1 MYFNLPSE
9 GAAKPTV
16 SFEHC
21 NSFCQRIAYDS
32 LQRSL
37 ILSRAL
43 PMRTATLAI
52 VICGVTLGAAA
63 DTAGSSSNSNSN
75 SSSSSSSRSSNSS
88 CAPSAIEQARRL
100 SVPAPSA
107 MRNGEFEGAAFWAAH
122 DSLLRRAWLE
132 YEPAHPALFTF
143 DSAFEAAYVHP
154 AMREAVA
161 ALRREAAAGS
171 SSSISGS
178 SSSSSSSTTSSSS
191 SSSSSSSAGGIAGPG
206 VGVGRLAA
214 LEQQLLRE
222 DLFEE
227 LAPGVWG
234 TRRLFTAQFGADMLA
249 ELRRQAGA
257 GIPLRRPN
265 GMNRYGTI
273 LGDVGFGAV
282 LAGLA
287 AKYVRPLAEALFP
300 AAVGAGDAAEQYA
313 FAIRYKVGEDVALA
327 EHRDASVATLN
338 LCLGTDA
345 FEGGGL
351 EFVQPQPET
360 QPQKRQRPRQP
371 GAPPQ
376 DAPPAHPRRTT
387 TAHLAWEPGL
397 AILHLGQ
404 LRHAALPLTSGE
416 RANMVVWLHAAHG
429 VVRVAPYEPSEQ
441 LSARERW
448 GRGAQQHDGGVMPE

>member
-1 MYFNLPSE
+1 M
-9 GAAKPTV
+9 
-16 SFEHC
+16 
-21 NSFCQRIAYDS
+21 RI
-32 LQRSL
+32 
-37 ILSRAL
+37 
-43 PMRTATLAI
+43 TTLAI
-52 VICGVTLGAAA
+52 VVCGATLGATAA
-63 DTAGSSSNSNSN
+63 TVGSNNNNNSN
-75 SSSSSSSRSSNSS
+75 SS
-88 CAPSAIEQARRL
+88 CAAPSAIEQARRL

-132 YEPAHPALFTF
+132 YERAHPALFTF

-154 AMREAVA
+154 AMREAIA

-171 SSSISGS
+171 SSS
-178 SSSSSSSTTSSSS
+178 
-191 SSSSSSSAGGIAGPG
+191 SSSSSSADGLAGGLAGDG
-206 VGVGRLAA
+206 VGHGRLAA

-222 DLFEE
+222 ELFDE

-234 TRRLFTAQFGADMLA
+234 TRRLFTARFCADMLA

-273 LGDVGFGAV
+273 LGDVGFGAA
-282 LAGLA
+282 LTGLA

-300 AAVGAGDAAEQYA
+300 ASVGGADAAEQYA

-351 EFVQPQPET
+351 EFVQQ
-360 QPQKRQRPRQP
+360 
-371 GAPPQ
+371 Q
-376 DAPPAHPRRTT
+376 DAPPAHPHRAATT
-387 TAHLAWEPGL
+387 SHLAWEPGL

-448 GRGAQQHDGGVMPE
+448 GRWV